1 MERLVRVI
9 GLSPSEMSLE
19 ELEEA
24 LRGEHNLDEAHRL
37 EFFLRDLASLEK
49 VNFSDVYKP
58 LLIEKL
64 EQKRSKKWRD

>member
-1 MERLVRVI
+1 MERLTQIVI
-9 GLSPSEMSLE
+9 ETVAE
-19 ELEEA
+19 TD
-24 LRGEHNLDEAHRL
+24 NLDEAHRL